1 MRPVTQVTDPVDDF
15 VEEQNAILAA
25 ISQKELNQLAGEHLN
40 MDDMLILVVGDKQ
53 VILPGLQELGYEVI
67 ELDTNGDPI

>member
-1 MRPVTQVTDPVDDF
+1 
-15 VEEQNAILAA
+15 
-25 ISQKELNQLAGEHLN
+25 

-53 VILPGLQELGYEVI
+53 TILPGLQDLGYEVI